1 MATKTFYEMHTH
13 TTWRRPI
20 CQLANCTPV
29 SVCAG
34 SCITSTLSAG
44 TPALTCNDMRKR
56 CSESARPILQRQ
68 TRQLQA
74 NRTHE
79 SHCQLCHARAKFSNP
94 RLDLRHSFG
103 KMGRAG
109 HRTLL
114 SETRQSWPQT
124 RSMKCTRTHTHTK
137 TWRPPTCQLANCTPV
152 SVCAGSCITSTLSA
166 GTPALTCN
174 DMRKRCSE
182 SARPILQRQTRQL
195 QANRTHES
203 QCQLCHARAK
213 FSTPHLDLRHSGSY
227 QRQGQLHFDQ

>member
-1 MATKTFYEMHTH
+1 MATQTFYEMHTH
-13 TTWRRPI
+13 ITWRRPI

-79 SHCQLCHARAKFSNP
+79 SHCQLCHARAKFSTP

-114 SETRQSWPQT
+114 SETRQSWPRT
-124 RSMKCTRTHTHTK
+124 RSMKCTHTHTP
-137 TWRPPTCQLANCTPV
+137 RLGVLQHV
-152 SVCAGSCITSTLSA
+152 S
-166 GTPALTCN
+166 
-174 DMRKRCSE
+174 
-182 SARPILQRQTRQL
+182 LQIAHQFQ
-195 QANRTHES
+195 
-203 QCQLCHARAK
+203 
-213 FSTPHLDLRHSGSY
+213 
-227 QRQGQLHFDQ
+227 